1 MTTNVGKLERTKKTN
16 VQKVSQVKI
25 QKNTQSIESKGVI
38 SNIPEDK
45 FINEFIN
52 SDPPTET
59 KAPVKKASFFTIKT
73 AKQTIIESQNKPMPR
88 RIFDTFWVQ
97 GEICILFG
105 DSNCGKSIL
114 GVQIA
119 NAIAKGENIESLKC
133 RIEPQPVLYFD
144 FELSYKQFE
153 IRYAECNTNSEGD
166 IISTSNAYD
175 FSNNF
180 LRAYIGE
187 PDAIQSGNSKQYE
200 IELMNEI
207 EKSLIECK
215 SKILIIDNLSYIKG
229 DAEKAA
235 DALPFM
241 KALKAL
247 NEKHNLS
254 ILVLGHTPK
263 RNPSNPITMNDLTGS
278 KMLMNFFDTA
288 FAIGT
293 SVIEPS
299 MRYIKQLKV
308 RSSELKYG
316 SDNVITCSIEKPTNF
331 LKFSFVKFSNEKEH
345 LRSYTEYEY
354 EDRNGQI
361 VDMIKD
367 GKSYSEIAKEFSISK
382 GMVTKIKK
390 QYEKENGAITTEE
403 SIN

>member
-1 MTTNVGKLERTKKTN
+1 
-16 VQKVSQVKI
+16 
-25 QKNTQSIESKGVI
+25 
-38 SNIPEDK
+38 
-45 FINEFIN
+45 
-52 SDPPTET
+52 
-59 KAPVKKASFFTIKT
+59 
-73 AKQTIIESQNKPMPR
+73 
-88 RIFDTFWVQ
+88 
-97 GEICILFG
+97 
-105 DSNCGKSIL
+105 
-114 GVQIA
+114 
-119 NAIAKGENIESLKC
+119 
-133 RIEPQPVLYFD
+133 LYYD
-144 FELSYKQFE
+144 FELSDKQFE
-153 IRYAECNTNSEGD
+153 IRYAKCNTNNEGD
-166 IISTSNAYD
+166 IINTSNAYD

-180 LRAYIGE
+180 LRAYIGA
-187 PDAIQSGNSKQYE
+187 PDAIQAENSKQYE

-207 EKSLIECK
+207 EKALIEYK

-247 NEKHNLS
+247 NEKHKLS

-293 SVIEPS
+293 SVIEPN

-316 SDNVITCSIEKPTNF
+316 IDNVITCSIEKPTNF

-345 LRSYTEYEY
+345 LRNYTEDEY
-354 EDRNGQI
+354 KERNSKI
-361 VDMIKD
+361 VDMIKVGD
-367 GKSYSEIAKEFSISK
+367 KYDKITKEFSLST
-382 GMVTKIKK
+382 GMITKIRK
-390 QYEKENGAITTEE
+390 QYEQKNGTITIKKST
-403 SIN
+403 N